1 MNQIVDSLISALGW
15 SRRDQA
21 ANDLTT
27 APRAP
32 MVKLEAAD
40 LALIVGGTT
49 TGDDTGPRG
58 GW

>member
-1 MNQIVDSLISALGW
+1 
-15 SRRDQA
+15 
-21 ANDLTT
+21 
-27 APRAP
+27 

-40 LALIVGGTT
+40 LALIVGGAT